1 MTITVRR
8 DASGAMR
15 HQVQIRDHHFAVDVD
30 AASGGEDSGPDP
42 HDLYDAAL
50 GACKA
55 LTVLWYAK
63 RKKIDLQDIAV
74 QVERDNTDERHG
86 TYRLAATLTLAGNLT
101 EAQRAE
107 LLAVADKCPVHRLMT
122 QVTTEISTRL
132 EGAQS

>member
-1 MTITVRR
+1 
-8 DASGAMR
+8 
-15 HQVQIRDHHFAVDVD
+15 
-30 AASGGEDSGPDP
+30 
-42 HDLYDAAL
+42 LYDAAL

-74 QVERDNTDERHG
+74 QVERDNTDERQG

-132 EGAQS
+132 AGAQS